1 MSAFIGG
8 RAWVPLYRAGAGR
21 GETPAE
27 DDLELRLRGPRRLH
41 NPHRGGRE
49 AEQGALEPALLLLLL
64 QLHHEEQLQA
74 SQGMKSQRPGKSKSA
89 FLALYYIPELCALKY
104 YLLLH
109 GKDKFQLTL
118 SELANNTF
126 KRIQRI
132 QYLYLSQVI
141 SKPFLRDFN
150 Q

>member
-1 MSAFIGG
+1 MSGLIGG

-21 GETPAE
+21 RETPAE

-109 GKDKFQLTL
+109 GK
-118 SELANNTF
+118 F
-126 KRIQRI
+126 KPLLLKKCRH
-132 QYLYLSQVI
+132 
-141 SKPFLRDFN
+141 
-150 Q
+150 

>member
-1 MSAFIGG
+1 MSGLIGG

-21 GETPAE
+21 RETPAE

-74 SQGMKSQRPGKSKSA
+74 SQGMKSRH
-89 FLALYYIPELCALKY
+89 YIPELCALNY

-109 GKDKFQLTL
+109 GK
-118 SELANNTF
+118 F
-126 KRIQRI
+126 KPLLLKKCRH
-132 QYLYLSQVI
+132 
-141 SKPFLRDFN
+141 
-150 Q
+150 

>member
-1 MSAFIGG
+1 MSGLIGG

-21 GETPAE
+21 RETPAE

-74 SQGMKSQRPGKSKSA
+74 SQGMKSQRPCNSKSA
-89 FLALYYIPELCALKY
+89 FSALYPWALCLKI
-104 YLLLH
+104 
-109 GKDKFQLTL
+109 L
-118 SELANNTF
+118 SIIVWKIQTF
-126 KRIQRI
+126 KMKTSFSFTFRIVKT
-132 QYLYLSQVI
+132 SQT
-141 SKPFLRDFN
+141 
-150 Q
+150 

>member
-1 MSAFIGG
+1 MSGLIGG

-21 GETPAE
+21 RETPAE

-74 SQGMKSQRPGKSKSA
+74 SQGMKSKSA
-89 FLALYYIPELCALKY
+89 FSALYPWALCLKI
-104 YLLLH
+104 
-109 GKDKFQLTL
+109 L
-118 SELANNTF
+118 SIIVWKIQTF
-126 KRIQRI
+126 KMKNSFSFTFRIVKT
-132 QYLYLSQVI
+132 SQT
-141 SKPFLRDFN
+141 
-150 Q
+150 